1 MGANRSFC
9 RMESPIGTLF
19 IVQENGKIAAIYLS
33 EEDFYQS
40 EKAINM
46 KENEDHSVLKSAKQ
60 QLEEYFFRKRKEFDL
75 PLLEEGTDFQL
86 AVWNEL
92 KAIPYG
98 ETRSYKDIAIS
109 IGKEKAVRAVGQANK
124 ANKIPIIIPCHRV
137 IGKNKELTGYAG
149 NQIDLK
155 EKLLILEEAEFI
167 H

>member
-60 QLEEYFFRKRKEFDL
+60 E
-75 PLLEEGTDFQL
+75 LL
-86 AVWNEL
+86 N
-92 KAIPYG
+92 G
-98 ETRSYKDIAIS
+98 EAMRST
-109 IGKEKAVRAVGQANK
+109 
-124 ANKIPIIIPCHRV
+124 
-137 IGKNKELTGYAG
+137 LTYTMQQNSSA
-149 NQIDLK
+149 
-155 EKLLILEEAEFI
+155 
-167 H
+167 